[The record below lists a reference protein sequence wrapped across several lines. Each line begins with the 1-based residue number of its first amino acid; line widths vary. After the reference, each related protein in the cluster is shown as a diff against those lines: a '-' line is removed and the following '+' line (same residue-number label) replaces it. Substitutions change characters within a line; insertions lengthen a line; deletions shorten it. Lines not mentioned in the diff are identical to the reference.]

1 MSPKMTNLEYE
12 ITGLEY
18 GRLVEQLISITKVIV
33 SLQTKLDTKA
43 YILPLPE
50 CFFGHDLRVVIEYET
65 LYFNILMDRAE
76 SMFAALSLE
85 RMRRHPGDSQHLAS
99 LTNPLIDSQC
109 FDAIRQKIQ
118 QPWTVGEGSRFDN
131 KAPEHSSG
139 EAFHHLQ
146 TYIVIELIQNLECKL
161 DHLGANSPEV
171 LKTVVAHGRDLS
183 WLLMTG
189 RGNKSLRKHFQR
201 KKARESIVKRSAQPV
216 LLDEDGNPFIH
227 KAQPV

>member
-1 MSPKMTNLEYE
+1 MVNWHYKSYRFIANET
-12 ITGLEY
+12 
-18 GRLVEQLISITKVIV
+18 RHQ
-33 SLQTKLDTKA
+33 SLHSSAAGVL
-43 YILPLPE
+43 
-50 CFFGHDLRVVIEYET
+50 FRHDLRVVIEYEM

-76 SMFAALSLE
+76 NMFAALSTE
-85 RMRRHPGDSQHLAS
+85 RMQRHQGDSKNLAS
-99 LTNPLIDSQC
+99 LMNPLLDSHC
-109 FDAIRQKIQ
+109 FDAICQKIQ
-118 QPWTVGEGSRFDN
+118 LPWTVGEGSRFDN
-131 KAPEHSSG
+131 SPPKHSSG

-146 TYIVIELIQNLECKL
+146 TYIVIELIRNLECKL
-161 DHLGANSPEV
+161 DHLGANSPEA
-171 LKTVVAHGRDLS
+171 LITVVAHGRDLS